1 MTRWLAFLQCCRTA
15 WIIRPCKSNHR
26 RSPNFT
32 FHQCRECK
40 TFSFQ
45 IRLHSCFLP
54 LTHTHTPSLSLSSP
68 SHTLWR
74 YLHPLSISRS
84 FSQSFQRLHS
94 LLFLYLAFFLY
105 LSLSLP
111 LCRTISL
118 PFLSTLAKERGD
130 SSTGASRVPS
140 LSSSVA
146 LSLSLPQSHTHNG
159 EGRLF
164 NRAIAYTLVL
174 SLSLIH
180 PLTRTRVG
188 KFFKREANCK

>member
-105 LSLSLP
+105 LS
-111 LCRTISL
+111 ISL
-118 PFLSTLAKERGD
+118 PHC
-130 SSTGASRVPS
+130 PS
-140 LSSSVA
+140 LSLSLSLSLSDFA
-146 LSLSLPQSHTHNG
+146 LSLSVCLSHS
-159 EGRLF
+159 
-164 NRAIAYTLVL
+164 L
-174 SLSLIH
+174 SLSDVALM
-180 PLTRTRVG
+180 
-188 KFFKREANCK
+188 KFFFLYLNLFLSFSNPHFLHPIFPLSTC